1 MGDALTVVRSRVML
15 RSCMLAAVALSIA
28 CNCGDPPPAPAA
40 APAPASAPTPASAPQ
55 VYEVTIAS
63 IPAGATVLLEDAEL
77 GKTPYLIKFKT
88 QTSVMLEAEGYVA
101 REVTV
106 GPDSE
111 PTVVARM
118 TPLEGGVPTPTTE
131 AEGGG
136 DAGAPTVVAS
146 SGSKSSDAGHKPKS
160 TSTTTSTPAPAA
172 PSTPAP
178 APKSSLPYDDV
189 AAAKADYQAGKIDRD
204 AYDQAVRKLKAR
216 RAEKLAVIKALYQKG
231 AIDKGEYQQRKRVID
246 NEYRGV

>member
-1 MGDALTVVRSRVML
+1 MGDALTVVRSCVML

-28 CNCGDPPPAPAA
+28 CNCGDPPPAPVSAPAA
-40 APAPASAPTPASAPQ
+40 ENTPPAPAAPQ
-55 VYEVTIAS
+55 IYEVTIAS
-63 IPAGATVLLEDAEL
+63 APSGATVLLEGAEL

-118 TPLEGGVPTPTTE
+118 TPIEGGVPTTDE
-131 AEGGG
+131 A
-136 DAGAPTVVAS
+136 APTVAS
-146 SGSKSSDAGHKPKS
+146 APASTSSTTRDAGHKPKPATS
-160 TSTTTSTPAPAA
+160 TSTPSA

-178 APKSSLPYDDV
+178 APKSSLPYDNVTD
-189 AAAKADYQAGKIDRD
+189 AKADYQAGKIDRD

-216 RAEKLAVIKALYQKG
+216 RNEKIAHIKSLYQQG

-246 NEYRGV
+246 NEYKGV

>member
-1 MGDALTVVRSRVML
+1 ML

-28 CNCGDPPPAPAA
+28 CTCGDPPPAPASA
-40 APAPASAPTPASAPQ
+40 PPAEIAPPAPGAPQ
-55 VYEVTIAS
+55 IYEVTIAS
-63 IPAGATVLLEDAEL
+63 APSGATVLLEGAEL

-88 QTSVMLEAEGYVA
+88 QTSVMLEADGYVA

-111 PTVVARM
+111 PTVVAQM
-118 TPLEGGVPTPTTE
+118 TPLEGGPPATDV
-131 AEGGG
+131 GGG
-136 DAGAPTVVAS
+136 DGGALAPTVARAPAS
-146 SGSKSSDAGHKPKS
+146 SGSASAHKSKS
-160 TSTTTSTPAPAA
+160 ASTGSSTPAPSA

-178 APKSSLPYDDV
+178 APKSSLPYDNVTD
-189 AAAKADYQAGKIDRD
+189 AKSDYQAGKIDRD

-216 RAEKLAVIKALYQKG
+216 RNEKIAVIKALYQKG

-246 NEYRGV
+246 NEYKGV